1 MTVYDP
7 YHPFNPEHQKH
18 LYEHMATTRQ
28 QCPVARIPM
37 GAPTPFFFISRDQD
51 VREVLGRKDDSIS
64 NEGNF
69 ELEGAK
75 NKTISQLDGER
86 HEQLRNALRDAL
98 NVRRYREITPYVEQ
112 KARQLIDA
120 IEAHAAQSGQ
130 KRADLVQELTVPLPS
145 YVLFHLIGIPGENI
159 EQFRGWVQ
167 ETVNVTPAPI
177 WDLPAWKGFSTFID
191 RLIAERREQPQDD
204 LLTQLIQNPAIGEGE
219 TQMHIFQLLIAGA
232 DTTTQFAGNLIYRL
246 LERREERWEQLLQQ
260 PKTLPL
266 TIEEG
271 LRYDA
276 PVIWLM
282 RTAKKPLQLS
292 GVDIPAGS
300 RLIIGLSSANH
311 DERAW
316 TDPDAFLLDRAG
328 AGRHV
333 SFGSGIHF
341 CLGAEL
347 ARKQANLLLSILL
360 ERMPTLRL
368 AEGFEYV
375 DIPSPLARGPLTLPV
390 TW

>member
-18 LYEHMATTRQ
+18 LYEHMAATRQ
-28 QCPVARIPM
+28 QCPVAHVPM
-37 GAPTPFFFISRDQD
+37 EAPISFFFISRDED
-51 VREVLGRKDDSIS
+51 VREVLESKDGSIS
-64 NEGNF
+64 NAGNF
-69 ELEGAK
+69 ELEGAR
-75 NKTISQLDGER
+75 NKTVSQLDGEP
-86 HEQLRNALRDAL
+86 HERLRNALRDAL
-98 NVRRYREITPYVEQ
+98 NVRRYREVTPYIEQ
-112 KARQLIDA
+112 KVRQLIDT
-120 IEAHAAQSGQ
+120 IEERAAQSGER
-130 KRADLVQELTVPLPS
+130 RADLVRDLTAPFPS
-145 YVLFHLIGIPGENI
+145 YVLFHLIGIPEENVD
-159 EQFRGWVQ
+159 QFRGWIQ
-167 ETVNVTPAPI
+167 EIVNTTPAPI
-177 WDLPAWKGFSTFID
+177 WDLPAWKGFSAFID
-191 RLIAERREQPQDD
+191 KLIAERREQPQDD
-204 LLTQLIQNPAIGEGE
+204 LLTRLIQNPAIGTDE

-232 DTTTQFAGNLIYRL
+232 DTTTQLTGSLLYRL
-246 LERREERWEQLLQQ
+246 LERREERWEQLLEQ

-271 LRYDA
+271 LRYDP

-300 RLIIGLSSANH
+300 RLIVGLSSANR
-311 DERAW
+311 DETAW
-316 TDPDAFLLDRAG
+316 SDPDTFILNRAG

-333 SFGSGIHF
+333 SFGDGVHF

-360 ERMPTLRL
+360 ERIPTLRL

-375 DIPSPLARGPLTLPV
+375 NLPTPITRGPITLPV